1 MFLFP
6 IDNGAFNFEAGP
18 EVSPERLHAD
28 LEAQNRYRQDASPLG
43 LRKGNETHSRGGQPP
58 EPTIMR
64 NSLDM
69 NHEPA
74 QRATYLEL
82 QGEPSNQVNTTVSL
96 FLRFFIILKCLHR
109 DHP

>member
-1 MFLFP
+1 MFLFA

-28 LEAQNRYRQDASPLG
+28 LEAQNRYRQDASPIG

-82 QGEPSNQVNTTVSL
+82 QGEPSNQVNSTVELLLLRL
-96 FLRFFIILKCLHR
+96 FHNLKMSTY
-109 DHP
+109 